1 MIDDRTP
8 ALDLPLPHP
17 DNDIGG
23 DVLRLRAALAQLDAA
38 LAVVGLQ
45 LDTDNPDLAT
55 LNQIG
60 NAVAE
65 LQDTLTEFTEALI
78 NDSQVTSG
86 TTWSSERIAAEVGRG
101 SEASY
106 TYTGGVLTSISETL
120 PGGTRTTTLTYTSG
134 VLSSMAVTYAGVTRT
149 TTYSYTDGVLTSTAT
164 VES

>member
-55 LNQIG
+55 LSQIG

-86 TTWSSERIAAEVGRG
+86 TTWSSERIAAEVGWG